1 MIFSKPISEIIKIRK
16 SCRTYSNVPIEE
28 QKRAA
33 IEKFATG
40 LSTEDFRF
48 VLIDKEGPSSGDEK
62 IGTYGVIK
70 GATTFVAGIMKS
82 DYKTMEN
89 FGYAFEKI
97 VLYLTGLGLGTCW
110 LGASFER
117 KKLSSRLHIAD
128 SEIIPIVTPVG
139 YPGSGLNIHSSLVK
153 LIARPDKRLPWNRLF
168 YSENFLTPLG
178 SSNAD
183 TFTLPLEMVRLGP
196 SAQNLQPWRILRQGS
211 AFHFFLKRN
220 SLYTRILPYDIQRND
235 IGIAMCHF
243 ELSAEEMGL
252 KGSWDLSKAKK
263 NCNRNNL
270 EYIISWN
277 CDSVK

>member
-33 IEKFATG
+33 IEKFAAE

-48 VLIDKEGPSSGDEK
+48 VVIDKDGPSSGGEK

-70 GATTFVAGIMKS
+70 GATAFVTGIMKS

-97 VLYLTGLGLGTCW
+97 VLYLTDLGLGTCW

-128 SEIIPIVTPVG
+128 SEIVPIVTPAG
-139 YPGSGLNIHSSLVK
+139 YPGSGLNIHSTLVK

-168 YSENFLTPLG
+168 YSENLSTPLDSG
-178 SSNAD
+178 SAD
-183 TFTLPLEMVRLGP
+183 TFTVPLEMVRLGP
-196 SAQNLQPWRILRQGS
+196 SAQNLQPWRILRQGN

-220 SLYTRILPYDIQRND
+220 SLYTRMLPYDIQRND

-243 ELSAEEMGL
+243 ELSAEELGL
-252 KGSWDLSKAKK
+252 KGSWDLNKSMA
-263 NCNRNNL
+263 NLNSNNS
-270 EYIISWN
+270 EYIISWIYHPI
-277 CDSVK
+277 K